1 MGCDIAKMVAGYF
14 TSNRVFSFSELFW
27 GFSWK
32 KNLNFWNFL
41 NIFKSYEIFEKNN
54 FFPNSRYPVLS
65 VFVINVS
72 LFTSVVCV
80 CNCQNGLR
88 RKHGKCL
95 LCNKGWHSFMNQRL
109 IGSFIRWYGRPVDLP
124 RVIEIA
130 RNEWKDITNVY
141 YEWKIRRC
149 SISTHT
155 STYFFR
161 KKHLFSYTH
170 TYVWLSL
177 IDTSFTYQV
186 LLCTTS

>member
-1 MGCDIAKMVAGYF
+1 MPYF
-14 TSNRVFSFSELFW
+14 EI
-27 GFSWK
+27 
-32 KNLNFWNFL
+32 FWNFMKCL
-41 NIFKSYEIFEKNN
+41 KFYEIFYILWNFWKLKFYENFEKKK
-54 FFPNSRYPVLS
+54 FFPNSRYPVRS

-72 LFTSVVCV
+72 LLTSVV

-109 IGSFIRWYGRPVDLP
+109 IGSFIRWCGRPVDLP
-124 RVIEIA
+124 RAIEIA
-130 RNEWKDITNVY
+130 WNEWKDNKNVY

-161 KKHLFSYTH
+161 KQHFFSYTH

-186 LLCTTS
+186 LLCTSS